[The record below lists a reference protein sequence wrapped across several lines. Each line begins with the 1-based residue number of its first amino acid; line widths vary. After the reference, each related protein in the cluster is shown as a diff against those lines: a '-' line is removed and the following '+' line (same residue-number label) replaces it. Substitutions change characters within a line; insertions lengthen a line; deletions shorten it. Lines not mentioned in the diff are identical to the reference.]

1 LNNVRTISHNRS
13 FDFKRFF
20 FRWEWMLV
28 LLLIAINI
36 YNTFMAPGYWNSGLI
51 DYGLRDFMDKAILV
65 FPMMLVILLG
75 EIDVSVASTM
85 ALSSV
90 IMGMLYGAGE
100 NGVPMWVA
108 VAAALLVGAICGFI
122 NGIILVSFKE
132 LSSVIVT
139 IATMIIFRGF
149 AQILL
154 ETKSVGGFAPWFQFL
169 NYGKIGPI
177 PFTLALF
184 VAEALVFGYIIH
196 KTGFGRKVYAMGKNI
211 TTAAYSGIRTERIR
225 LLIFTLNGL
234 FAAVAGM
241 ISASKMSSVL
251 PSMAKNYEL
260 EVISIV
266 VLGGVSTLGG
276 TGTVLGVVLST
287 LAVGTLRY
295 GLGLAGVNSQT
306 ILVILGLMLII
317 AVAVPNL
324 KKSFGS
330 NGLIKK
336 FTKSKL
342 G

>member
-1 LNNVRTISHNRS
+1 MNGIGMLQDKRS
-13 FDFKRFF
+13 FDAKRFF
-20 FRWEWMLV
+20 LRWEWMLV
-28 LLLIAINI
+28 FLLIVINI
-36 YNTFMAPGYWNSGLI
+36 YNTLTAPGYWNSGLL

-85 ALSSV
+85 ALSAI
-90 IMGMLYGAGE
+90 IMGMLYGGGKT
-100 NGVPMWVA
+100 GVPMWVA
-108 VAAALLVGAICGFI
+108 VAAALFTGILCGFI

-154 ETKSVGGFAPWFQFL
+154 ETESIGGFAPWFKFL
-169 NYGKIGPI
+169 NYGKIGAI
-177 PFTLALF
+177 PFNIMLF
-184 VAEALVFGYIIH
+184 AVEAAIFGYVIH
-196 KTGFGRKVYAMGKNI
+196 KTPFGRKLYAMGKNI
-211 TTAAYSGIRTERIR
+211 TTAEYSGIQTDKIR
-225 LLIFTLNGL
+225 LLVFTLNGL
-234 FAAVAGM
+234 FAAVAGV
-241 ISASKMSSVL
+241 IAASKMSSVL
-251 PSMAKNYEL
+251 PSMARNYEL

-276 TGTVLGVVLST
+276 TGTVTGVILST
-287 LAVGTLRY
+287 LAVGMLRY

-306 ILVILGLMLII
+306 ILVIVGLMLIV

-324 KKSFGS
+324 KKTFGDS
-330 NGLIKK
+330 GLINK
-336 FTKSKL
+336 FSKSKL